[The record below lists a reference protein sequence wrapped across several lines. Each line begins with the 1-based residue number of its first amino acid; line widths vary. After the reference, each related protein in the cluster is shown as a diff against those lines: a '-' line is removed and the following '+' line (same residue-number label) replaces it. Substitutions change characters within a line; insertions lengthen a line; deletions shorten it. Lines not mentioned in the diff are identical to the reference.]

1 MYPARS
7 SRASEALPPRT
18 AGAPPPRPSPVL
30 WALIVTCCAVE
41 LTLMAADWG
50 LVGTRQWRGL
60 AYQYGAFWAGLLY
73 NWQPNYAAQPWTMF
87 LSYAFLHGGFW
98 HLAGNM
104 VTLLALGLPVER
116 RAGRGGF
123 LAIYLVSAVGGGAV
137 FGLLAPG
144 SQPMVGASGA
154 LFGLVGA
161 WQYWEWRDRGR
172 AGRSR
177 APVWRAVIWLAVL
190 NAVLWLAL
198 GGLLAWQTHLGGF
211 LAGWAAAA
219 ALALARRRG

>member
-1 MYPARS
+1 MPPAPLFRAFQGS
-7 SRASEALPPRT
+7 SS
-18 AGAPPPRPSPVL
+18 RPSPVL
-30 WALIVTCCAVE
+30 WGLIIACCAVE
-41 LTLMAADWG
+41 FTLEAADWG

-87 LSYAFLHGGFW
+87 LTYAFLHGGLG

-104 VTLLALGLPVER
+104 MTLLVIGRQVER
-116 RAGRGGF
+116 RVGRAGF
-123 LAIYLVSAVGGGAV
+123 LLIYGLSAVGGGAV

-144 SQPMVGASGA
+144 AQPMVGASGA

-161 WQYWEWRDRGR
+161 WQCWEWQARR
-172 AGRSR
+172 R
-177 APVWRAVIWLAVL
+177 APVWRTILWLAML
-190 NAVLWLAL
+190 NVVLWLAL

-211 LAGWAAAA
+211 LAGWTAAKG
-219 ALALARRRG
+219 LARWHRS